1 MPRTSTDND
10 EPAATS
16 VTEKATKAIRTVVDR
31 SQKSPEVGLSESHF
45 DHKTPKANVNPA
57 GVDVISPFQQL
68 ADDLMDAV
76 DNVCSTDQIGLQMHE
91 TPCEFRQSE
100 EEIMAEL
107 FNDSVIDEV
116 NETSD
121 LSQSL
126 YEIADDVDVRKYSQH
141 ELRQTL
147 LQSIPSSK
155 AVLGRHK
162 LSFLKRDSILKRS
175 FSFPKDLEH
184 VRDRSAKFCRALSGD
199 RIVPQSLSYERNENI
214 FHAGPSKLAQ
224 STQPLSSQISL
235 QTAGTVAS
243 YFTNVSRGKKEADI
257 DLSVSSIPNSH
268 SFNKRPFSKAQ
279 QSFSQTDA
287 ETLQLNCK
295 NDFEETFDV
304 ISKFVDNC
312 IDNEIIDDIDGHLS
326 CCHIQSQVMDSSVDK
341 NNNTEILMDKVD
353 HVNSDIERHSA
364 FKATEGIL
372 ADSDEWFDE
381 AVADIENWFS

>member
-1 MPRTSTDND
+1 
-10 EPAATS
+10 
-16 VTEKATKAIRTVVDR
+16 
-31 SQKSPEVGLSESHF
+31 
-45 DHKTPKANVNPA
+45 
-57 GVDVISPFQQL
+57 
-68 ADDLMDAV
+68 MDAM
-76 DNVCSTDQIGLQMHE
+76 DNVCSPDQIGLQMHE
-91 TPCEFRQSE
+91 KPCEFRKSE

-107 FNDSVIDEV
+107 FNESVIDEV

-126 YEIADDVDVRKYSQH
+126 YEIADDVNVRKYSQH

-147 LQSIPSSK
+147 PQSFPSCK
-155 AVLGRHK
+155 AVLGRPK
-162 LSFLKRDSILKRS
+162 IPVLKRDSILKRS

-199 RIVPQSLSYERNENI
+199 RIVPQSLSYEKNENI
-214 FHAGPSKLAQ
+214 FHAGPSKLSQ

-243 YFTNVSRGKKEADI
+243 YFTNMSQGKKEADI
-257 DLSVSSIPNSH
+257 DLTVSSIPNSH
-268 SFNKRPFSKAQ
+268 SFNKRPFSKTW

-287 ETLQLNCK
+287 EIMQLNFK
-295 NDFEETFDV
+295 NDLEETFDV

-312 IDNEIIDDIDGHLS
+312 VDSEIIDDIDGHLS
-326 CCHIQSQVMDSSVDK
+326 SCHIQSQVMDSYVDK
-341 NNNTEILMDKVD
+341 NSNTEILMDKVD
-353 HVNSDIERHSA
+353 HVDSDIERHSA

-381 AVADIENWFS
+381 AVADIENWFC